1 MANYWTAPKT
11 NWVANDGI
19 GYEDLNRIEA
29 NVSAVRD
36 ATKRRVQGFGY
47 VIANNP
53 VASVDGV
60 VTILPG
66 SAYSSD
72 GFPIRRDTNIVK
84 NLTTWVQGS
93 GNDKGGMASAVTV
106 AGYTWYYAFALLDPT
121 NGNVEVMFD
130 DNPAGTNVSSGIYTK
145 KRYINCFK
153 TGAAGDDGSFL
164 LCEQYSTGDRVYI
177 NPASSYPANHRGIH
191 IGKINNN
198 YGLHTLYESPPNYF
212 YATPARD
219 VRADINIVGDH
230 DIWAIGIISSY
241 GAYYSAGAPDSGE
254 VSLYGS
260 IMIPAARTLN
270 IAVMTISDGDIIV
283 AGPGFYDD
291 RLQ

>member
-1 MANYWTAPKT
+1 
-11 NWVANDGI
+11 
-19 GYEDLNRIEA
+19 
-29 NVSAVRD
+29 
-36 ATKRRVQGFGY
+36 
-47 VIANNP
+47 
-53 VASVDGV
+53 
-60 VTILPG
+60 
-66 SAYSSD
+66 
-72 GFPIRRDTNIVK
+72 
-84 NLTTWVQGS
+84 
-93 GNDKGGMASAVTV
+93 MASAVTV

-241 GAYYSAGAPDSGE
+241 GGHFSVPGSFQNGGVLTGEIVAANAYYSAGAPDSGE

-283 AGPGFYDD
+283 AVPGFYDD